1 MLLRHKIFI
10 WLFKALKVAPWERV
24 GGEVETIHHQSIK
37 LMAQLYILLKS
48 GLAFWLV
55 LIIFLAIRR
64 QEKVPDPTPIILN
77 MFKIVQKCLIKE
89 ESTISL
95 SVNIHSI
102 FCTIKAKINCK
113 FVFLFNSLFHFCLDP
128 YQKQIIP
135 DPGKSYG
142 FYRIR
147 IPNSGI
153 ITFKTI
159 RIWSFTFWFA

>member
-64 QEKVPDPTPIILN
+64 QEKVPDPTPII
-77 MFKIVQKCLIKE
+77 
-89 ESTISL
+89 
-95 SVNIHSI
+95 
-102 FCTIKAKINCK
+102 
-113 FVFLFNSLFHFCLDP
+113 
-128 YQKQIIP
+128 
-135 DPGKSYG
+135 
-142 FYRIR
+142 
-147 IPNSGI
+147 
-153 ITFKTI
+153 
-159 RIWSFTFWFA
+159 